1 MLFTIFEKIKNMS
14 EFSQNG
20 SYIVIKI
27 QIGKADDLTHGL
39 WTHGEEITF
48 TARLKINS
56 QSQIFRYGRSI
67 FCLPLRP
74 KFSDFFDLCLHWVFV
89 VRGKQY

>member
-27 QIGKADDLTHGL
+27 QIGKADDLPHRL
-39 WTHGEEITF
+39 RMHGEKITF
-48 TARLKINS
+48 TARRKITS
-56 QSQIFRYGRSI
+56 LS
-67 FCLPLRP
+67 
-74 KFSDFFDLCLHWVFV
+74 
-89 VRGKQY
+89 